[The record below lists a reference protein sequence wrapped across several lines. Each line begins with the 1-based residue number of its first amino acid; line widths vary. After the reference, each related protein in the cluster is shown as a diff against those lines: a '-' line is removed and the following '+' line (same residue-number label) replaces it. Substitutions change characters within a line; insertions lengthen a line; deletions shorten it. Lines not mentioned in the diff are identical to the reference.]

1 MRLFTELTFSHLLE
15 LSRIDE
21 LSRRAFY
28 ELYCLKERWSVRD
41 LQRQRDS
48 LLFEG
53 IGLSEKRD
61 EILGLARQG
70 TVPNT
75 REAQLRDPYVFEFL
89 GIEQRA
95 AMTEGTLEQ
104 ALLDHLQHFM
114 LELGREFCFM
124 GRQFRFAIWHY

>member
-28 ELYCLKERWSVRD
+28 ELYCLKERWSVRN
-41 LQRQRDS
+41 LQRQKDS
-48 LLFEG
+48 LLFER

-61 EILGLARQG
+61 EILQFARQG

-75 REAQLRDPYVFEFL
+75 CSSTGVF
-89 GIEQRA
+89 A
-95 AMTEGTLEQ
+95 VW
-104 ALLDHLQHFM
+104 LQ
-114 LELGREFCFM
+114 
-124 GRQFRFAIWHY
+124 

>member
-28 ELYCLKERWSVRD
+28 ELYCLKERWSVRN
-41 LQRQRDS
+41 LQRQKDS
-48 LLFEG
+48 LLFER

-61 EILGLARQG
+61 EILQFARQG

-75 REAQLRDPYVFEFL
+75 PQAQFRDPYVFEFL
-89 GIEQRA
+89 GIEQ
-95 AMTEGTLEQ
+95 
-104 ALLDHLQHFM
+104 
-114 LELGREFCFM
+114 CFSYP
-124 GRQFRFAIWHY
+124 RRRVPNCA